1 MFELFDQFLQFVQA
15 CKSVVR
21 NHVHSGLQCKKV
33 LRSGSAFLIYFENM
47 QFSRIASPVMVQQV
61 QSGGR
66 DSKPEGSQLGA
77 GKPPRKAHRDPLT
90 TSRKERNEK
99 TPTRKSKQ

>member
-77 GKPPRKAHRDPLT
+77 GNHLRKAKRIALPA
-90 TSRKERNEK
+90 SRKYLTEK
-99 TPTRKSKQ
+99 AQFRKADQ